1 MVRQTYVSEVPGVVL
16 TAIHVAVFVPIV
28 HAVHVVHAR
37 DLVPRHAHLVLAVR
51 RLPLWQRKV
60 AKRKLLHGS
69 LYLRR
74 FRIFDGNLDTRLNG
88 KVLITGHDVRNYVN
102 II

>member
-1 MVRQTYVSEVPGVVL
+1 MQTYVAEVPGVVL

-51 RLPLWQRKV
+51 RLPLWQSKV
-60 AKRKLLHGS
+60 TKRKLLNGS

-74 FRIFDGNLDTRLNG
+74 LGIIDRNLHTRLNG
-88 KVLITGHDVRNYVN
+88 KVIITGQKRID
-102 II
+102 